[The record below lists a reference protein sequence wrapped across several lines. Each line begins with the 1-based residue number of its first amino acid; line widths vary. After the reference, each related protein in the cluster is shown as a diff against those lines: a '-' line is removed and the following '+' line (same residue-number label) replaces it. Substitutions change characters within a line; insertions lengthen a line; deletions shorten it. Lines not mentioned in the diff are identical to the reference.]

1 MVWKRKVLNCVR
13 YLEIIK
19 TSTKGPPGIQH
30 PTNSPVKRKK
40 PHYLQRKRGAKTT
53 HLLQSNHPQKRRRN
67 PSPHNPNPP
76 RATSLAG
83 PTRTPRLRR
92 ARTPTRTPRRSLIHP
107 RRLEQDTLHHLP
119 LPIIIALHLARQ
131 RAVPARQRRER
142 LQPVEGGDAAGDAVL
157 GGGGGEGGEGF
168 LDLGFF
174 GEGRGGGGGG
184 EGGEL
189 RGYVGSEG
197 GGVGCE
203 LLGGVRGGFGGGRG
217 GGDLR

>member
-1 MVWKRKVLNCVR
+1 MA
-13 YLEIIK
+13 
-19 TSTKGPPGIQH
+19 S
-30 PTNSPVKRKK
+30 NSPVKRKK
-40 PHYLQRKRGAKTT
+40 PHCLPTKKRRKTT
-53 HLLQSNHPQKRRRN
+53 HRLQRNHPQKRRRDS
-67 PSPHNPNPP
+67 SPHNPNPP

-83 PTRTPRLRR
+83 PTPRPRRTPRRR
-92 ARTPTRTPRRSLIHP
+92 ARTPARSLIHP

-189 RGYVGSEG
+189 GGYVGGEG

-203 LLGGVRGGFGGGRG
+203 LGGC
-217 GGDLR
+217 